1 MNNILYEI
9 TKKIERTK
17 RIIAALQE
25 DLARPFYSD
34 LVNRQYEIWLEE
46 LIKIYNEHH
55 KKLQCELKTAQKAKK
70 SL

>member
-17 RIIAALQE
+17 LIKAALQE
-25 DLARPFYSD
+25 ELARPFYSD

-46 LIKIYNEHH
+46 LIEIYNEHH
-55 KKLQCELKTAQKAKK
+55 KKFECELKNPQKAKK